1 MMPAVWVI
9 VVNWNQRQLTLE
21 CLASL
26 RAAADP
32 ACRVLL
38 VDNGSTDGSAE
49 AVRREFPE
57 VEVLETG
64 VNLLYAGG
72 NNAGIARAL
81 AAGAQLIVLLNNDT
95 VVDPG
100 CTRHLRSR
108 MEADPR
114 CGIVGPKIYYAESR
128 DRIWYAGG
136 EMSFW
141 KGELW
146 HRGIRQT
153 DRGQYDTSETTGYV
167 TGCCLMIRREA
178 LERAGML
185 DESFRMYGEDADL
198 CMRVRRA
205 GFDILYEP
213 AAHVWH
219 KISMSSGGHLT
230 WSKQRRKAVSMIR
243 FFIRH
248 AAWYQLPVMLFL
260 APLANAAAAIRYLL
274 TARQ

>member
-1 MMPAVWVI
+1 MMPPVWII
-9 VVNWNQRQLTLE
+9 VVNWNQQQLTLE

-38 VDNGSTDGSAE
+38 VDNGSTDGSAA

-72 NNAGIARAL
+72 NNAGIVRAL
-81 AAGAQLIVLLNNDT
+81 AEGAQLIVLLNNDT

-100 CTRHLRSR
+100 CMRHLRSR

-114 CGIVGPKIYYAESR
+114 CGIAGPKIYYAGAR

-146 HRGIRQT
+146 HRGIRES
-153 DRGQYDTSETTGYV
+153 DHGQYDVPGKTGYV

-205 GFDILYEP
+205 GFDIQYEP
-213 AAHVWH
+213 AARVWH
-219 KISMSSGGHLT
+219 KISVSSGGHLT
-230 WSKQRRKAVSMIR
+230 WSKQRRKAVSMAR
-243 FFIRH
+243 FFIRY

-260 APLANAAAAIRYLL
+260 APLAHAAAAIRYLL
-274 TARQ
+274 TARR